1 MQRFFPLIVCTLFLS
16 ACSQKAPPAPTR
28 TPPPEAVSMP
38 TVDQAFVRAALHPEA
53 SMANKPLLTDLDRRP
68 GTEALVV
75 IHRQRQNHE
84 LALLRGDHK
93 VLARSPLGGKFLAHA
108 TLRHVGEMKIVK
120 LLEDDGKVLFLPIET
135 AIKRQYICGVLLF
148 RYRGEMLVQSGE
160 LGCRCWRKEA
170 GAAKTEDPQSLFKAE
185 ARPEGARIE
194 VQEDRGTRIYV
205 WDSEMASFSE
215 KEFVPKEK

>member
-1 MQRFFPLIVCTLFLS
+1 MQRFFPLIACTLFLS
-16 ACSQKAPPAPTR
+16 ACPQKAPPPPTR
-28 TPPPEAVSMP
+28 TAPEAVSMP
-38 TVDQAFVRAALHPEA
+38 TVDQAFIRAALHPEA
-53 SMANKPLLTDLDRRP
+53 SLANKPLLADLDHRP

-84 LALLRGDHK
+84 LALLRGNHK
-93 VLARSPLGGKFLAHA
+93 ILARSPLGGKFLAHA

-135 AIKRQYICGVLLF
+135 SIKRQYVCGVLLF

-170 GAAKTEDPQSLFKAE
+170 GAAKTEDPHALFKAE
-185 ARPEGARIE
+185 AKPAGASVE
-194 VQEDRGTRIYV
+194 VQEVRGTRIYV
-205 WDSEMASFSE
+205 WDKEMASFSE